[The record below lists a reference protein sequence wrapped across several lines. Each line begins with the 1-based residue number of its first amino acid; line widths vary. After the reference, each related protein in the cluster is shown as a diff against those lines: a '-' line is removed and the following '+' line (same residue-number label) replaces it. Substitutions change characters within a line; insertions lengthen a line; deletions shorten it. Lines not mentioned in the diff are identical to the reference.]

1 MLDTNEHTFN
11 VNISSCICQIL
22 LFSTVYKRKMKE
34 GKEAEM
40 MESLNPIINLSA
52 LAHFEFLG
60 VQPRSLTE

>member
-1 MLDTNEHTFN
+1 MHLELCLGEVSSHKNE
-11 VNISSCICQIL
+11 Q
-22 LFSTVYKRKMKE
+22 MKE

-40 MESLNPIINLSA
+40 MESLNPIINLSS